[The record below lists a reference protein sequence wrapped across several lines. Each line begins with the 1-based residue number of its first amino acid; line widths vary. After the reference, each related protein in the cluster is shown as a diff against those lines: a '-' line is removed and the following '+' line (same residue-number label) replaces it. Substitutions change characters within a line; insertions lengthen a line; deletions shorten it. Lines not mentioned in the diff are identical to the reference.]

1 MSGGYGSN
9 RIPQYPGETRRTTG
23 SSSANSSSL
32 NNLSSNQSFA
42 NYPEAANVNTYMQYN
57 TSAGYNQGL
66 PSHNIGGGSIASNNR
81 DLYGRPHYSSDLAPG
96 SLSYNAPAQQ
106 GGVSFDSLYS
116 PMPSNN
122 TLLQQSLGVTSNSSY
137 NPDSYLSASLG
148 MPCPNP
154 SHNSESRP
162 SHGVVRNHM
171 SVKLNLSIGSCD
183 ALCVTSINDHVLS
196 HRAKNRCPT
205 CGKGFGRPSS
215 LAQHEF
221 IHTGERP
228 YVCPVCGRA
237 FNTTSNLKRHQSL
250 HETSQ

>member
-42 NYPEAANVNTYMQYN
+42 NYPKQ
-57 TSAGYNQGL
+57 QI
-66 PSHNIGGGSIASNNR
+66 HNIGGGSIASNNR

-106 GGVSFDSLYS
+106 GGSHS
-116 PMPSNN
+116 
-122 TLLQQSLGVTSNSSY
+122 TSLGVTSNSSY

-162 SHGVVRNHM
+162 SHGVVRNH
-171 SVKLNLSIGSCD
+171 I
-183 ALCVTSINDHVLS
+183 
-196 HRAKNRCPT
+196 CPT

-221 IHTGERP
+221 IHTGERRGYGFASIHFVP
-228 YVCPVCGRA
+228 YGHRPLDMFALFAEGETAQCL
-237 FNTTSNLKRHQSL
+237 FNSESRFFNAHPFPTSELSTRPAISSAIRVYTKLPNEQKHANPYRM
-250 HETSQ
+250 

>member
-162 SHGVVRNHM
+162 SHGVVRNH
-171 SVKLNLSIGSCD
+171 I
-183 ALCVTSINDHVLS
+183 
-196 HRAKNRCPT
+196 CPT